1 MLYVCVAAH
10 NHGTTVG
17 LLLWRVRQ
25 VFTAFPREYQLV
37 VADDG
42 STDATREVLGVYQRA
57 LPLTVLRATRPEG
70 YAASVQHL
78 LRECLRRTD
87 RPKRD
92 AALLL
97 PADFSVAP
105 ETLPDL
111 VRRLE
116 SGADL
121 VIGELASNRAPLLL
135 RLVRR
140 SAPWLLRPG
149 LSVPGVKDLFSGCYA
164 LRLSTLKRLMPEHDP
179 LLHTDGWCA
188 NAELVARIAAAAR
201 QIAAVPVAPGKVRT
215 HHPLPRPAPLAWAM
229 IQAGRRLRIPKPTA
243 PVERT
248 A

>member
-1 MLYVCVAAH
+1 MIYVCVVAQ
-10 NHGTTVG
+10 NQSTTVG

-25 VFTAFPREYQLV
+25 VFTAFPREYQLL

-42 STDATREVLGVYQRA
+42 STDATREVLDLYQRA
-57 LPLTVLRATRPEG
+57 LPLSVFRNAPRQG
-70 YAASVQHL
+70 HAAALQGL

-92 AALLL
+92 AALLV

-105 ETLPDL
+105 EALPDL

-121 VIGELASNRAPLLL
+121 VIGELAASRAPWAL

-149 LSVPGVKDLFSGCYA
+149 LAVPGVRDPLSGCYA
-164 LRLSTLKRLMPEHDP
+164 VRLSTLKRLLPAEGS
-179 LLHTDGWCA
+179 LLRTEGWCA
-188 NAELVARIAAAAR
+188 NAELVARVAAAAR
-201 QIAAVPVAPGKVRT
+201 QIAAVPVAPGKVATR
-215 HHPLPRPAPLAWAM
+215 LPWPAAAPLAWAM
-229 IQAGRRLRIPKPTA
+229 VKAGRQLRIPKPTA
-243 PVERT
+243 SVERT